1 VHTQEQLKDNK
12 TRTDAKKDDWQH
24 EVIVVCTPPRL
35 ASTVHGCTM
44 RAYANEIVLCLQN
57 HDDHEGLDE
66 ASLKEHEEVTKIKN
80 VNKIQ
85 VNDRLHISRFPL
97 RVYLFKSVHMCTY
110 GKCLLKRALPLG

>member
-24 EVIVVCTPPRL
+24 EVIVLYAFRL
-35 ASTVHGCTM
+35 ASTVHGARM
-44 RAYANEIVLCLQN
+44 RAHANEIVLCLQN

-85 VNDRLHISRFPL
+85 VHDRLHISRFPL
-97 RVYLFKSVHMCTY
+97 RVDLFKSVHMCTY
-110 GKCLLKRALPLG
+110 DKYLLKRALPLG